1 MKMFEAIKQIRLELG
16 LTQVVFAKKLHVSFS
31 TVNRWENGRVHP
43 NRLATMM
50 IISLAEEM
58 SEDNDAIIFLK
69 ATVEEV
75 CL

>member
-1 MKMFEAIKQIRLELG
+1 MKIFEAIKQIRLELG
-16 LTQVVFAKKLHVSFS
+16 LTQVAFAKKLHVSFS
-31 TVNRWENGRVHP
+31 TVNRWENGRVNP

-58 SEDNDAIIFLK
+58 SADNEAIIFLK
-69 ATVEEV
+69 STVEEV